1 MDRPVRKQIRL
12 DNYDYS
18 KNGLYFITICTKDHA
33 TVFWKPLPDVGA
45 TLGRPL
51 SEYRSL
57 EKTLIGNFKNALTD
71 VGVIVDKEINNIR
84 NCYDNCVFV
93 DRYVVMPNHIHFII
107 RLIGGS
113 CGEGGRPKVAPTIS
127 RVIQQ
132 FKGAVTK
139 KIGFQLWQK
148 SYYDRIIRN
157 EKEYIA
163 ISAYIHNNPFKWDV
177 DEYNPK
183 NENNKME
190 VQGVK

>member
-1 MDRPVRKQIRL
+1 MDKPVRKTIRL

-18 KNGLYFITICTKDHA
+18 KEGYYFVTICTKNYA
-33 TVFWKPLPDVGA
+33 MMFWKPLPDVGA

-51 SEYRSL
+51 SEYRRL
-57 EKTLIGNFKNALTD
+57 EQTLVGDFKNALTD
-71 VGVIVDKEINNIR
+71 IGAIVDKEINNIH
-84 NCYDNCVFV
+84 NCYDNCVFI
-93 DRYVVMPNHIHFII
+93 DRYVIMPNHIHFII
-107 RLIGGS
+107 HLTGGP
-113 CGEGGRPKVAPTIS
+113 CGEGGRPKVAHTIS

-163 ISAYIHNNPFKWDV
+163 ISKYIHNNPVKWDI

-183 NENNKME
+183 NENSKAE
-190 VQGVK
+190 VRGIE